1 MNQIIVALIF
11 AGGLF
16 VGMIL
21 LLELGRLLGRRK
33 QLLPPRGPPKLPSL
47 GLSSRALLLPQR
59 PPKSPPKRHPLRRVM
74 PS

>member
-21 LLELGRLLGRRK
+21 LVSFFFWVHYFFSSIVCHSYCLNGYFPTLGSK
-33 QLLPPRGPPKLPSL
+33 FYSV
-47 GLSSRALLLPQR
+47 S
-59 PPKSPPKRHPLRRVM
+59 
-74 PS
+74 